1 MAETLIGHKDRI
13 INIGYDPIYLYSSS
27 KDKTIRIWNVQTQQC
42 THVLKGFSHSPRISV
57 DEKYLYAISNN
68 ELSVW
73 AKRSWTQIYHEVLPT
88 GSDLQ
93 DVIHDEK
100 HLYTSVRDGRI
111 FIIEKDS
118 FSLKHEIQAHAGGI
132 WSIAQDDGHL
142 YSASVDTTIKI
153 WHKARHTLQHT
164 LTGHNANIQ
173 AMCVNDHAIY
183 SFSTDKVLSMWDKSS
198 GELLGSLKKVF
209 KKGLIGVF
217 CHQRFVLAT
226 SAAEGIKF
234 LATTS
239 LEPVA
244 TVEYNISNGKAVAIN
259 GDMLYLG
266 LTNHSIRIV
275 HIDDLLADAQ
285 ST

>member
-1 MAETLIGHKDRI
+1 MAETFIGHKDRI
-13 INIGYDPIYLYSSS
+13 INIGYDSVYLYSSS
-27 KDKTIRIWNVQTQQC
+27 KDKTIRVWNKKTKQC
-42 THVLKGFSHSPRISV
+42 THILKGFPRSPTVSV
-57 DEKYLYAISNN
+57 DENYLYAKSHN

-73 AKRSWTQIYHEVLPT
+73 DKRTWTQIYHEVLPT

-111 FIIEKDS
+111 FILEKDS
-118 FSLKHEIQAHAGGI
+118 FSLKYEIQAHAGGI
-132 WSIAQDDGHL
+132 WSIAQDDEYL

-153 WHKARHTLQHT
+153 WDKTHHTLQRT
-164 LTGHNANIQ
+164 LIGHKANIQ
-173 AMCVNDHAIY
+173 ALCVNDRAIY

-209 KKGLIGVF
+209 KKGVIGVF

-234 LATTS
+234 LTPMS

-244 TVEYNISNGKAVAIN
+244 TVDCAISNGKAVAIN

-266 LTNHSIRIV
+266 LTNHSILMI
-275 HIDDLLADAQ
+275 HIDDLLADTQ
-285 ST
+285 HM